1 MYWFYS
7 TPFYSENITVNPFKE
22 IISKFT
28 IYNACI
34 ENDVI
39 LKPKIERYEIEDLKG
54 KSSTLSE
61 EEMAFIVF
69 ERIKDQPYKKIVV
82 WSGMIKHCERI
93 AKIWSNIFKEFK
105 ICIDTSVDSEID
117 DLSTISYD
125 EFYSESGNCIMF
137 VLVNTK
143 VLIFQS

>member
-1 MYWFYS
+1 
-7 TPFYSENITVNPFKE
+7 
-22 IISKFT
+22 
-28 IYNACI
+28 
-34 ENDVI
+34 
-39 LKPKIERYEIEDLKG
+39 
-54 KSSTLSE
+54 
-61 EEMAFIVF
+61 MAFIVF

-137 VLVNTK
+137 CACKHREGSDIPNLDTCVFLDYVEDRGI
-143 VLIFQS
+143 LILYSV